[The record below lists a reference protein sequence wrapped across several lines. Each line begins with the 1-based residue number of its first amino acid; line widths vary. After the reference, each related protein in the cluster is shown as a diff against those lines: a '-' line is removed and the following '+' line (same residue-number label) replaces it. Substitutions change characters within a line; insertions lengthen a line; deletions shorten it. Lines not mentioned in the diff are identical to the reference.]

1 MSQKS
6 MKKVN
11 LNLSTMRQREEN
23 EQSWWS
29 FLRVGPTNID
39 SFILSILQATTSRWH
54 LQQEALSS
62 NRQVLWVAVGEPST
76 MSVFFFTIYHHRP
89 IVHQQ
94 LAFCFEKELW
104 VYLCSFTQLHRIGL
118 VASGSPCSFY
128 QVGCINMLEQNNRS
142 SSRHIWLP

>member
-76 MSVFFFTIYHHRP
+76 MSVFFSQYIITD
-89 IVHQQ
+89 Q
-94 LAFCFEKELW
+94 L
-104 VYLCSFTQLHRIGL
+104 
-118 VASGSPCSFY
+118 
-128 QVGCINMLEQNNRS
+128 CINSWPFVLKKS
-142 SSRHIWLP
+142 CGCTFAVSRNSTG